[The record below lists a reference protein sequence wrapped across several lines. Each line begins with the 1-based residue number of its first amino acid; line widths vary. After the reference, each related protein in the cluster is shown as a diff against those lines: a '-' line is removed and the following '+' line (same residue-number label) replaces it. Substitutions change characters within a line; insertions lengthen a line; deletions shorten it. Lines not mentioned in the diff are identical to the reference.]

1 MNNVKPIVS
10 PKTYK
15 VSRYSFAQNEAQD
28 PSIDVMQ
35 GLKTRRLSLP
45 RY

>member
-1 MNNVKPIVS
+1 MSYSAAGKGQDRPEGEGPLEIGHILLNV
-10 PKTYK
+10 T
-15 VSRYSFAQNEAQD
+15 
-28 PSIDVMQ
+28 Q